1 MSAPDARVMRGR
13 AARRDPFHQGGSRG
27 ATRFSFARYGMRGL
41 ALLYLAALLVI
52 PLGMIFYRTFED
64 GLQGPIDALT
74 SPDGIHA
81 FWMTVLCVGVAVPLN
96 TIFGVLCA
104 LMLVRQNFPGKALIN
119 SAIDLPF
126 AVSPVV
132 IGLALF
138 LVYGIDG
145 FIGGPLS
152 DAGIQIIFST
162 PGLILATVFVSLP
175 FVVREVMP
183 VLQEIGTDQEEAAE
197 TLGAS
202 PWQTFW
208 KVTLPSIRWG
218 VTYGVVL
225 ATARALG
232 EFGAVSVVSGKISGQ
247 TETLPLFVENE
258 YTNFNL
264 AGAYAAAILLAAL
277 ALLVLFSMN
286 LLQRRSRKSGDTDDH
301 TDVTPGTGA
310 FVPHPIEKEA

>member
-1 MSAPDARVMRGR
+1 MSAPNPV
-13 AARRDPFHQGGSRG
+13 
-27 ATRFSFARYGMRGL
+27 ARYGMRGL
-41 ALLYLAALLVI
+41 ALFYLGALLVI

-96 TIFGVLCA
+96 TVFGVLCA
-104 LMLVRQNFPGKALIN
+104 LMLVRQNFRGKALIN

-132 IGLALF
+132 IGPSLF
-138 LVYGIDG
+138 LVYGVDG

-162 PGLILATVFVSLP
+162 PALILATVFVSLP

-183 VLQEIGTDQEEAAE
+183 VLQEIGTDQEEAAG

-202 PWQTFW
+202 SWQTFW
-208 KVTLPSIRWG
+208 KVTLPSTRWAI
-218 VTYGVVL
+218 TYGVVL
-225 ATARALG
+225 GTAPAPG
-232 EFGAVSVVSGKISGQ
+232 KFGTSRVGSGKISGQ
-247 TETLPLFVENE
+247 TQSRAIIIENE
-258 YTNFNL
+258 Y
-264 AGAYAAAILLAAL
+264 
-277 ALLVLFSMN
+277 
-286 LLQRRSRKSGDTDDH
+286 
-301 TDVTPGTGA
+301 
-310 FVPHPIEKEA
+310 

>member
-1 MSAPDARVMRGR
+1 MSAPNRM
-13 AARRDPFHQGGSRG
+13 
-27 ATRFSFARYGMRGL
+27 ARYGMRGL
-41 ALLYLAALLVI
+41 ALFYLAALLVI

-81 FWMTVLCVGVAVPLN
+81 FWMTLLCVGVAVPLN
-96 TIFGVLCA
+96 TVFGVLCA
-104 LMLVRQNFPGKALIN
+104 LMLVRQKFPGKALIN

-138 LVYGIDG
+138 LVYGVDG

-152 DAGIQIIFST
+152 DAGVQIIFST

-286 LLQRRSRKSGDTDDH
+286 LLQRRSRKSVAADEDTA
-301 TDVTPGTGA
+301 TPGTGVL
-310 FVPHPIEKEA
+310 VPHPIEKEA